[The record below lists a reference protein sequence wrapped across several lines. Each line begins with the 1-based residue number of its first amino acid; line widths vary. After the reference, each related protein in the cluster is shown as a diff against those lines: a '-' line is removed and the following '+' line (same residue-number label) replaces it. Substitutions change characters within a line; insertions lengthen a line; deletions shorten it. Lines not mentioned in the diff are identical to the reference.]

1 MQKLEFNSLN
11 PAQLQAVS
19 YHDGP
24 SVVLA
29 GAGSGKT
36 RVLIYKVL
44 YLITQKHIPANEI
57 VMITFTNKAAAEMK
71 KRIEKAGYGK
81 LGFVGTFHS
90 FCASLLRRYAGR
102 LGYGPDFVIFDDNDQ
117 EVLFKQIIKEKNI
130 ERMTA
135 SYLSHLISAAKNQ
148 LIPPDNLPTF
158 FPQDKAV
165 EVAQVYSLYQA
176 RLKKN
181 NAFDFDDLI
190 MKVVELFRKDE
201 EVRALI
207 HEKYTQIFIDEF
219 QDTNYAQYSLARL
232 LSEESL
238 DITVVGDFS
247 QSIYSWRG
255 ADIRNLEKFQDD
267 FPNAKVFELEQNYRS
282 TPPILDFAYTII
294 SKNNGHPILK
304 LFTEKKGGDDIAI
317 KQMQNEEEEA
327 LFVVAEIERLQSKY
341 DYKDFAVLY
350 RINAQS
356 RALEEALLQY
366 GFPYMLIGG
375 IRFYERK
382 EIKDILSYMR
392 LIINPDN
399 EIAQDRI
406 MKLGKRKWAEFV
418 EKSIT
423 IRDGIEKKDSE
434 GLMEEIFSATNYLAL
449 YNEKDPDEYSRL
461 ENIKELKSVA
471 NSFPNINDFL
481 EQIALVES
489 EYSEGE
495 KKRKGEEGVRL
506 MTLHQA
512 KGLEFPVVF
521 MVGVEEGILPHSR
534 STFDHL
540 QLEEER
546 RLMYV
551 GVTRAKE
558 RLFITHARRR
568 FLFGRRIESAPSR
581 FIAEENEE
589 W

>member
-1 MQKLEFNSLN
+1 MRNTEFNSLN
-11 PAQLQAVS
+11 PGQLKAVS
-19 YHDGP
+19 HTTGP

-36 RVLIYKVL
+36 RVLVYKVL
-44 YLITQKHIPANEI
+44 YLITQKKILPSEI

-71 KRIEKAGYGK
+71 KRIENAGYGK

-90 FCASLLRRYAGR
+90 FCASLLRRSAGR
-102 LGYGPDFVIFDDNDQ
+102 LGYGPDFVIFDDVDQ
-117 EVLFKQIIKEKNI
+117 VALLKQIIKEKDI
-130 ERMTA
+130 ERITV
-135 SYLSHLISAAKNQ
+135 SYLSHLISTAKSQ
-148 LIPPDNLPTF
+148 LIAPEKFATF
-158 FPQDKAV
+158 FPEERAV
-165 EVAQVYSLYQA
+165 QVANLYAIYQS

-190 MKVVELFRKDE
+190 MKVVELFRKDD

-207 HEKYTQIFIDEF
+207 HKKYSQILIDEF

-232 LSEESL
+232 LSEESM

-255 ADIRNLEKFQDD
+255 ADIRNLEKFQED
-267 FPNAKVFELEQNYRS
+267 FPHAKVFELEQNYRS
-282 TPPILDFAYTII
+282 TPPILDFAYTVI

-304 LFTEKKGGDDIAI
+304 LFTEKNGGEDVAI

-327 LFVVAEIERLQSKY
+327 LFVVSEIERLQTAY
-341 DYKDFAVLY
+341 EYKDFAVLY

-356 RALEEALLQY
+356 RALEEALLHY
-366 GFPYMLIGG
+366 GLPYMLIGG

-382 EIKDILSYMR
+382 EVKDILSYLR
-392 LIINPDN
+392 LIINPHN
-399 EIAQDRI
+399 EVAQDRI
-406 MKLGKRKWAEFV
+406 KKLGKRKWAEFV
-418 EKSIT
+418 EKSKF
-423 IRDGIEKKDSE
+423 IREGIEKKNTE
-434 GLMEEIFSATNYLAL
+434 HLMEEIFSATNYLAL

-471 NSFPNINDFL
+471 NTYPNITDFL

-495 KKRKGEEGVRL
+495 KKRKGEDGVRL

-534 STFDHL
+534 STFDHF

-558 RLFITHARRR
+558 RLIITHARRR
-568 FLFGRRIESAPSR
+568 FLFGRRMESAPSR

>member
-1 MQKLEFNSLN
+1 MQKHEFNSLN
-11 PAQLQAVS
+11 PAQQNAIS
-19 YHDGP
+19 YTSGP

-36 RVLIYKVL
+36 RVLVSKAL
-44 YLITQKHIPANEI
+44 YLITKKNILPSEI

-71 KRIEKAGYGK
+71 KRIEEAGYGK

-117 EVLFKQIIKEKNI
+117 EMLLKQIIKEKGL

-148 LIPPDNLPTF
+148 LIPPDKFSTF
-158 FPQDKAV
+158 FPQERSV
-165 EVAQVYSLYQA
+165 QVAQAYTTYQV

-190 MKVVELFRKDE
+190 MKVVELFRKDD

-207 HEKYTQIFIDEF
+207 HEKYTQILIDEF
-219 QDTNYAQYSLARL
+219 QDANYSQYSLARL
-232 LSEESL
+232 LSEESM

-255 ADIRNLEKFQDD
+255 ADIRNLEKFQAD
-267 FPNAKVFELEQNYRS
+267 FSSAKVFELEQNYRS
-282 TPPILDFAYTII
+282 TPPILDFAYTVI

-304 LFTEKKGGDDIAI
+304 LFTEKNGGEDITI

-327 LFVVAEIERLQSKY
+327 LFVVSEIVRLQNKY
-341 DYKDFAVLY
+341 SYDNCAVLY

-366 GFPYMLIGG
+366 GLPYMLIGG

-382 EIKDILSYMR
+382 EIKDILSYIR

-399 EIAQDRI
+399 EVAQDRI
-406 MKLGKRKWAEFV
+406 MKLGKRKWAEFE
-418 EKSIT
+418 EKSKT
-423 IRDGIEKKDSE
+423 IREGIEKKDTE
-434 GLMEEIFSATNYLAL
+434 GIMEELFSATNYLAL
-449 YNEKDPDEYSRL
+449 YNEKDPDDYSRL

-471 NSFPNINDFL
+471 NSFPNINSFL

-495 KKRKGEEGVRL
+495 KKRKGANGVRL

-512 KGLEFPVVF
+512 KGLEFSVVF
-521 MVGVEEGILPHSR
+521 MVGVEEGVLPHSR
-534 STFDHL
+534 STFDHFK
-540 QLEEER
+540 LEEER

-558 RLFITHARRR
+558 RLYITHARRR

-581 FIAEENEE
+581 FIAEKNEE

>member
-1 MQKLEFNSLN
+1 MHKVEFNSLN
-11 PAQLQAVS
+11 PEQLAAVS
-19 YHDGP
+19 YTDGP

-44 YLITQKHIPANEI
+44 YLITKKHIPPNEI

-71 KRIEKAGYGK
+71 KRIEKAGYGR

-102 LGYGPDFVIFDDNDQ
+102 LGYGPDFVIFDDDDQ
-117 EVLFKQIIKEKNI
+117 TSLFKTIIKEQDI

-148 LIPPDNLPTF
+148 LITPDKFVTF
-158 FPQDKAV
+158 FPGEKAH
-165 EVAQVYSLYQA
+165 EVAKIYATYQA

-190 MKVVELFRKDE
+190 MKVVELFRKDD
-201 EVRALI
+201 EVRALL
-207 HEKYTQIFIDEF
+207 HEKYTQILIDEF

-232 LSEESL
+232 LSEESM

-255 ADIRNLEKFQDD
+255 ADIRNLEKFQED
-267 FPNAKVFELEQNYRS
+267 FSNAKIFELEQNYRS
-282 TPPILDFAYTII
+282 TPPILDFAYNVI

-304 LFTEKKGGDDIAI
+304 LFTDKNGGEDIKI

-327 LFVVAEIERLQSKY
+327 LFVVAEIERLQDKY

-366 GFPYMLIGG
+366 GLPYMLIGG

-392 LIINPDN
+392 LVINPDN
-399 EIAQDRI
+399 EVAQERI
-406 MKLGKRKWAEFV
+406 MKLGKRKWGEFV
-418 EKSIT
+418 ERAEA
-423 IRDGIEKKDSE
+423 IRKDLDKKDTE

-449 YNEKDPDEYSRL
+449 YSERDPDEYSRL

-471 NSFPNINDFL
+471 NSYPNINDFL

-495 KKRKGEEGVRL
+495 KKRKGEDGVRL

-534 STFDHL
+534 STFDHF

-558 RLFITHARRR
+558 RLILTHARRR
-568 FLFGRRIESAPSR
+568 FLFGRRMESAPSR